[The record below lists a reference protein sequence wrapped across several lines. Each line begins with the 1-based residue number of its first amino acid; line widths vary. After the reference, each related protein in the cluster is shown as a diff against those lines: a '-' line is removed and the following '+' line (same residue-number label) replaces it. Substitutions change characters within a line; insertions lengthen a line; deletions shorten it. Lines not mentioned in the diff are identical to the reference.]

1 MFVQI
6 FCIKLG
12 KMNHYLTPLKNKFFF
27 CLALLTVTATIAT
40 AQTDKWTGIWR
51 TAVKP
56 WGVGSPITMELHIGT
71 PEAGMLYPA
80 TIKIQYGE
88 FRGRYELLLA
98 KKNEQQLG
106 IGRNKYPLEQTPFK
120 LGIWMWYLN
129 GTLDYQDGKIALN
142 RMWIDKFDIWMRGL
156 DEDDEIYE
164 QSKVALRDF
173 LYRGAATL
181 TKAGNKPMADSTVQ
195 RILHPEN
202 NRVYF
207 GMYDSII
214 SNDSLIALQII
225 DQEQYDKDTVT
236 LLHNGKA
243 IFTREQ
249 INDHNRR
256 LNVTLDTGSNRFIFF
271 ADNYGHLPPNT
282 GLLQATIDNKEYKFN
297 FSNQSNAYAT
307 FLVANI
313 YHPASGKRTGI
324 VPGPVTNITTNVI
337 HRENVPVASIPVN
350 TAEIVLELRDT
361 KVQDGDSISLSLNGQ
376 WIATGFPVKTVMQ
389 EIRIHLQP
397 GENILLFTADNLGS
411 IPPNTAELRIR
422 YGRKSKTFNLST
434 DMRRNNEIKLILE

>member
-1 MFVQI
+1 MV
-6 FCIKLG
+6 
-12 KMNHYLTPLKNKFFF
+12 
-27 CLALLTVTATIAT
+27 AT

-51 TAVKP
+51 TSVKP
-56 WGVGSPITMELHIGT
+56 WGVGKPITMELHIGA

-88 FRGRYELLLA
+88 FTGRYELLLA

-129 GTLDYQDGKIALN
+129 GTLDYRKDTLTLH

-164 QSKVALRDF
+164 QTKVALREF
-173 LYRGAATL
+173 LYRGAASF
-181 TKAGNKPMADSTVQ
+181 TKAGNKAMADSSVQ
-195 RILHPEN
+195 RILHSDNEK

-207 GMYDSII
+207 GMYDRVVSK
-214 SNDSLIALQII
+214 DSVVALQII

-243 IFTREQ
+243 LFTREQ

-256 LNVTLDTGSNRFIFF
+256 LNVTLDTGNNSFIFF
-271 ADNYGHLPPNT
+271 ADNYGSLPPNT
-282 GLLQATIDNKEYKFN
+282 GLLQATIDNKPYNFN
-297 FSNQSNAYAT
+297 FSNRSNAYAT

-313 YHPASGKRTGI
+313 YHPARGQDTSTQNNSS
-324 VPGPVTNITTNVI
+324 VTQ
-337 HRENVPVASIPVN
+337 RENIPVASIPVN
-350 TAEIVLELRDT
+350 TADIILELRDT

-376 WIATGFPVKTVMQ
+376 WITTGFPVKTAMQ

-397 GENILLFTADNLGS
+397 GENILLFTADNLGA

>member
-1 MFVQI
+1 
-6 FCIKLG
+6 
-12 KMNHYLTPLKNKFFF
+12 MNRYLTPLKNK
-27 CLALLTVTATIAT
+27 CLLLLVLLTSLAMIAT

-51 TAVKP
+51 TSVKP
-56 WGVGSPITMELHIGT
+56 WGVGSPITMELHIGA

-80 TIKIQYGE
+80 TIKIQYGS
-88 FRGRYELLLA
+88 FTGRYELLLA

-129 GTLDYQDGKIALN
+129 GTLDYQEGHLSLH

-164 QSKVALRDF
+164 QTKVSLREF
-173 LYRGAATL
+173 LYRGAASF
-181 TKAGNKPMADSTVQ
+181 TKAGNKPLADSSVT
-195 RILHPEN
+195 RILHSEKEN

-207 GMYDSII
+207 GMYDRVVSK
-214 SNDSLIALQII
+214 DSMVALQIV

-236 LLHNGKA
+236 LLHNGRA
-243 IFTREQ
+243 LFTREQ

-256 LNVTLDTGSNRFIFF
+256 LNVKLDTGNNSFIFF
-271 ADNYGHLPPNT
+271 ADNYGSLPPNT
-282 GLLQATIDNKEYKFN
+282 GLLQATIDNQEYKFN
-297 FSNQSNAYAT
+297 FSNRSNAYAT

-313 YHPASGKRTGI
+313 YHPAIGFDTTTSKNSSSTSK
-324 VPGPVTNITTNVI
+324 VTQ
-337 HRENVPVASIPVN
+337 RENVPVASIPVN
-350 TAEIVLELRDT
+350 TADIILELRDT

-376 WIATGFPVKTVMQ
+376 WITTGFPVKTAMQ

>member
-1 MFVQI
+1 
-6 FCIKLG
+6 
-12 KMNHYLTPLKNKFFF
+12 MNQYLMPLKNK
-27 CLALLTVTATIAT
+27 CLLLLVLLTSIVAVAT

-51 TAVKP
+51 TSVKP
-56 WGVGSPITMELHIGT
+56 WGVGTPITMELHIGT

-88 FRGRYELLLA
+88 FTGRYELLLA

-129 GTLDYQDGKIALN
+129 GTLDYQGGSLSLH

-156 DEDDEIYE
+156 DEDDEIYG
-164 QSKVALRDF
+164 QTKVALRDF
-173 LYRGAATL
+173 LYKGAATF
-181 TKAGNKPMADSTVQ
+181 TKAGNKPLADSTVK
-195 RILHPEN
+195 RILHSEKEN

-207 GMYDSII
+207 GIYDRVVSK
-214 SNDSLIALQII
+214 DSVMALQII

-236 LLHNGKA
+236 LLHNGRA
-243 IFTREQ
+243 LFTREQ

-256 LNVTLDTGSNRFIFF
+256 LNAKLDTGNNSFIFF
-271 ADNYGHLPPNT
+271 ADNYGSLPPNT

-297 FSNQSNAYAT
+297 FSNRSNAYAT

-313 YHPASGKRTGI
+313 YHPATGQDTTTSENSI
-324 VPGPVTNITTNVI
+324 ITSKVTQ
-337 HRENVPVASIPVN
+337 RENVPVASIPVN
-350 TAEIVLELRDT
+350 TADIVLELRDT

-376 WIATGFPVKTVMQ
+376 WITTGFPVKTAVQ

>member
-1 MFVQI
+1 
-6 FCIKLG
+6 
-12 KMNHYLTPLKNKFFF
+12 MNHCLMPLKNK
-27 CLALLTVTATIAT
+27 CLLLLVLLTGITIVST

-56 WGVGSPITMELHIGT
+56 WGVGTPITMELHIGA

-80 TIKIQYGE
+80 TIKIQYGS
-88 FRGRYELLLA
+88 FTGRYELLLA

-129 GTLDYQDGKIALN
+129 GTFDYQNGVLSLH

-156 DEDDEIYE
+156 DDDDEIYE
-164 QSKVALRDF
+164 QTKVALRDF
-173 LYRGAATL
+173 LYRGAATF
-181 TKAGNKPMADSTVQ
+181 TKSGNKPFADSSVR
-195 RILHPEN
+195 RILHSEEDS
-202 NRVYF
+202 NRIYF
-207 GMYDSII
+207 GIYDPVLSK
-214 SNDSLIALQII
+214 DSMAALQII

-236 LLHNGKA
+236 LLHNGRVL
-243 IFTREQ
+243 FTREQ

-256 LNVTLDTGSNRFIFF
+256 LNVKLDTGNNNFIFF
-271 ADNYGHLPPNT
+271 ADNYGSLPPNT

-297 FSNQSNAYAT
+297 FSNRSNAYAT

-313 YHPASGKRTGI
+313 YHPGSGQDTI
-324 VPGPVTNITTNVI
+324 VHDSSSLTRKVI
-337 HRENVPVASIPVN
+337 QRENVPVATIPVN
-350 TAEIVLELRDT
+350 TADIILELRDT

-376 WIATGFPVKTVMQ
+376 WITTGFPVKTAMQ

-397 GENILLFTADNLGS
+397 GANILLFTADNLGA

-434 DMRRNNEIKLILE
+434 DMRKNNEIKLILE

>member
-1 MFVQI
+1 
-6 FCIKLG
+6 
-12 KMNHYLTPLKNKFFF
+12 MNHYLTSLKNK
-27 CLALLTVTATIAT
+27 CLLLLVLLTSSATVAT

-51 TAVKP
+51 TSVKP
-56 WGVGSPITMELHIGT
+56 WGVGSPITMELHIGA

-88 FRGRYELLLA
+88 FTGRYELLLA
-98 KKNEQQLG
+98 KKNERQLG

-129 GTLDYQDGKIALN
+129 GTLDYQQGALSLH

-156 DEDDEIYE
+156 DDDDEIYE
-164 QSKVALRDF
+164 QTKVALRDF
-173 LYRGAATL
+173 LYKGAATF
-181 TKAGNKPMADSTVQ
+181 TKAGNKPLADSSVN
-195 RILHPEN
+195 RILHSEKDSN
-202 NRVYF
+202 GVYF
-207 GMYDSII
+207 GIYDRVI
-214 SNDSLIALQII
+214 SKDSVIALQII

-236 LLHNGKA
+236 LLHNGRA
-243 IFTREQ
+243 LFTREQ

-256 LNVTLDTGSNRFIFF
+256 LNVQLDTGNNRFIFF
-271 ADNYGHLPPNT
+271 ADNYGSLPPNT
-282 GLLQATIDNKEYKFN
+282 GLLQATIDQQEYKFN
-297 FSNQSNAYAT
+297 FSNRANAYAT

-313 YHPASGKRTGI
+313 YHPATRPDTTTGENSI
-324 VPGPVTNITTNVI
+324 ITSKVI
-337 HRENVPVASIPVN
+337 QRENIPVASIPVN
-350 TAEIVLELRDT
+350 TADIVLELRDT

-376 WIATGFPVKTVMQ
+376 WITTGFPVKTAMQ

-434 DMRRNNEIKLILE
+434 DMRKNNEIKLILE

>member
-1 MFVQI
+1 
-6 FCIKLG
+6 
-12 KMNHYLTPLKNKFFF
+12 MNHYLTSLKNKCFWWFV
-27 CLALLTVTATIAT
+27 LLTSTVTIAN
-40 AQTDKWTGIWR
+40 AQTDKWTGVWR
-51 TAVKP
+51 TSVKP
-56 WGVGSPITMELHIGT
+56 WGVGTPITMEWHIGT
-71 PEAGMLYPA
+71 PQAGMLYPA

-88 FRGRYELLLA
+88 FTGRYELLLA

-129 GTLDYQDGKIALN
+129 GTLDYKDGALSLH

-156 DEDDEIYE
+156 DDDDEIYE
-164 QSKVALRDF
+164 QTKVALREF
-173 LYRGAATL
+173 LYRGAATFA
-181 TKAGNKPMADSTVQ
+181 KAGNKPMADSSVK
-195 RILHPEN
+195 RILHPENDN

-207 GMYDSII
+207 GMYDRII
-214 SNDSLIALQII
+214 SKDSMVALQII

-236 LLHNGKA
+236 LLHNGRA

-256 LNVTLDTGSNRFIFF
+256 FNVKLDTGNNSFIFF
-271 ADNYGHLPPNT
+271 ADNYGSLPPNT
-282 GLLQATIDNKEYKFN
+282 GLLQAAIDGQEYKFN
-297 FSNQSNAYAT
+297 FSNRSNAYAT

-313 YHPASGKRTGI
+313 YHPA
-324 VPGPVTNITTNVI
+324 VWHDTTNSEKNTVAR
-337 HRENVPVASIPVN
+337 RENIPVASIPVN
-350 TAEIVLELRDT
+350 TADIILELRDT

-376 WIATGFPVKTVMQ
+376 WITTGFPVKTAVQ
-389 EIRIHLQP
+389 QIRIHLQP